1 MSLSIRRIFN
11 VTLKSILVTFGLVV
25 LGIVGLLAYMELKS
39 RPPGSP
45 PPGYED
51 RLKYDL
57 EQPPGSRSTT
67 KTPVDLWFGRRDGK
81 YDTTHL
87 CIGKDYFG
95 IRPHYHGEGAHIN
108 TIWPSL
114 QSRHE
119 YGRVRDEAGL
129 PYESDKDFTMV
140 LTEAKP
146 TGSGDKNGTESFY
159 ECEPV
164 IHDEARGVKY
174 CNEKRKI
181 DASVERFTN
190 YWPLD
195 KTIRTPW
202 YKNPPNAHCN
212 VIERLGQKRF
222 DGCSIYFSY
231 NADVD
236 VSMLFVPEQLA
247 IEIISDF
254 TRLTDFLSTL
264 EVKP

>member
-1 MSLSIRRIFN
+1 MDLSIRH
-11 VTLKSILVTFGLVV
+11 ILVVILKV
-25 LGIVGLLAYMELKS
+25 LLAVVGVIMLIFAALTAYVEITT

-57 EQPPGSRSTT
+57 NDPPGPRSTT
-67 KTPVDLWFGRRDGK
+67 KAPVNLWFGQRDGN

-87 CIGKDYFG
+87 QIGKDYFG
-95 IRPHYHGEGAHIN
+95 IRGHYHGEAVHIN
-108 TIWPSL
+108 TVWPGL
-114 QSRHE
+114 LSRHE
-119 YGRVRDEAGL
+119 YAKMREDAGL
-129 PYESDKDFTMV
+129 PFERDKDFT
-140 LTEAKP
+140 LILSEARSS
-146 TGSGDKNGTESFY
+146 GGGDKSGTKSFY
-159 ECEPV
+159 ECEPL

-181 DASVERFTN
+181 DMSVERFTN

-195 KTIRTPW
+195 ETILTPW
-202 YKNPPNAHCN
+202 YKNPPKAHCN
-212 VIERLGQKRF
+212 VSERPGEKRF
-222 DGCSIYFSY
+222 DGCGIYFSY
-231 NADVD
+231 NADVN

-247 IEIISDF
+247 IDIITDF